1 MVTFAHTKRIILVTF
16 AIARTVMIIFTTT
29 KNKNNN
35 ASYICNSKNSN
46 DHIYKKTRIIMLVTF
61 AMARTV
67 MVYLY

>member
-35 ASYICNSKNSN
+35 ASYICNGKNSN
-46 DHIYKKTRIIMLVTF
+46 GIFILKKTIVI
-61 AMARTV
+61 
-67 MVYLY
+67 YLQ